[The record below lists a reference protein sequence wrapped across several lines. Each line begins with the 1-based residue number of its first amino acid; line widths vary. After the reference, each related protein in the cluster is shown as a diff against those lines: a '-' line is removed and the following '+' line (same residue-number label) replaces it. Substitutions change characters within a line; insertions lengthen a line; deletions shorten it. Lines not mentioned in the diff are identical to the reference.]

1 MAAGQRNLVT
11 WQDAGLWMGRL
22 SSDWEPA
29 SEAGNRAMAACLRR
43 GQVYY
48 LGVVIEDGEPI
59 PLHTVVSGLLSVRV
73 TINGLSAEFER
84 KVWHTGVGPGNIG
97 FWQHEVTVRC
107 TARVP
112 DAWLDW
118 DEFVADLVAHELPAD
133 ANQRYWK
140 S

>member
-1 MAAGQRNLVT
+1 MANFVT
-11 WQDAGLWMGRL
+11 WQDALLRMGTL
-22 SSDWEPA
+22 SSGWKDPA

-43 GQVYY
+43 GQVNYH
-48 LGVVIEDGEPI
+48 GVAIEDGEPI
-59 PLHTVVSGLLSVRV
+59 PLHTVVSGLLSVHV
-73 TINGLSAEFER
+73 TIRGPIVEFER
-84 KVWHTGVGPGNIG
+84 KERRIDVGPGNIG